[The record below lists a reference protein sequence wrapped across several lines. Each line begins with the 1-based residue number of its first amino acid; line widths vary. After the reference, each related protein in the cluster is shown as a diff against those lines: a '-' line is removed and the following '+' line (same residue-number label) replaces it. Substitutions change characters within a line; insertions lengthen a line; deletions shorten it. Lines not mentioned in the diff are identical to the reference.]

1 VNSALYHHL
10 HQHALCIFK
19 DITRY
24 TGMLQIHAIIIII
37 IITTQSRCSIEN
49 DTQHTQYSCLYG
61 RMRAMQVVECEVA
74 AKEEAVIM

>member
-1 VNSALYHHL
+1 
-10 HQHALCIFK
+10 
-19 DITRY
+19 
-24 TGMLQIHAIIIII
+24 MLQIHAIIIII